1 MHIIIF
7 KKKIHLFTDEQRVMM
22 KNSTGLI
29 VWLFI
34 IGFAVARQNYL
45 SDDGNDKYKTK
56 IIKFLFYFIV
66 FFSDWKSNCEICK
79 LFSIWNKAHNELNY
93 EYPLPLQEHL
103 MTRKSHRSPSLR
115 LRFGRRDS
123 PKPKVNFIMLY

>member
-1 MHIIIF
+1 MN
-7 KKKIHLFTDEQRVMM
+7 KEM

-45 SDDGNDKYKTK
+45 SDDDINN
-56 IIKFLFYFIV
+56 IQ
-66 FFSDWKSNCEICK
+66 DWKSNCEICK
-79 LFSIWNKAHNELNY
+79 LFSIWNKAHNELNF
-93 EYPLPLQEHL
+93 EYSQPLQEHL

-123 PKPKVNFIMLY
+123 PKPN